1 MRTCE
6 CFASQ
11 QLCTQ
16 WWKCLDQLLHLV
28 VAKWYFPS
36 KIFSWRSSIK
46 KRFPCTLHHPFFFEN
61 PYELGFFFIHWLHL
75 ILFDIQILLD
85 LASGSPFTYQF
96 YRVCWLVCP
105 FDISQS
111 FWVSEPIG
119 EKYGLSWLGYC
130 SRSTELAKVS
140 PKPHRVFGRSL
151 DTWRKKK
158 SGFFYEDGRVRDG
171 GFKVGWPSTAHQ

>member
-36 KIFSWRSSIK
+36 KIFSWHSSIK
-46 KRFPCTLHHPFFFEN
+46 KRFPCTLLHPFFFEN

-96 YRVCWLVCP
+96 YSVSWLICP

-130 SRSTELAKVS
+130 SIHGAGKGIPQATQGLWEKAGYL
-140 PKPHRVFGRSL
+140 
-151 DTWRKKK
+151 KKK
-158 SGFFYEDGRVRDG
+158 KMRLLLWRWKGKRWWV
-171 GFKVGWPSTAHQ
+171 